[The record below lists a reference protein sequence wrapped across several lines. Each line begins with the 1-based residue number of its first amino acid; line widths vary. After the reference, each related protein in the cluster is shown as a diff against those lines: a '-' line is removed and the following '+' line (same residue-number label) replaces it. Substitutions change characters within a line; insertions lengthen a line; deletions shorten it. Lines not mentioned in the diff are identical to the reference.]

1 MNRKRLLLF
10 LFILISLS
18 LMTYQSNRPP
28 LLPLKSLNSAL
39 NVFYDIKTSV
49 QEFISA
55 PFRRMLLREEE
66 NRRLRTEL
74 SKLLKEQQ
82 AWQEA
87 FRENQRF
94 RALLA
99 LKEQEQRYVTAARVI
114 ARGTDQWS
122 NTLILDKG
130 LTDGIKKDMVAITDK
145 GLVGKISDVSPS
157 YAYLLLLTD
166 INFSAAARLQES
178 RTEGVLSGTGF
189 RTCQLKYIPY
199 EEELKQSAVIVTS
212 GLDTLF
218 PEGIP
223 LGYISKVSKRE
234 RGIFQ
239 YIEVIPFVDN
249 TKIEVVAIIRRA

>member
-1 MNRKRLLLF
+1 MPGKRLLLF

-18 LMTYQSNRPP
+18 VMTYQSNRPP
-28 LLPLKSLNSAL
+28 LLPLKFLNSAM
-39 NVFYDIKTSV
+39 NVFYDTKETL
-49 QEFISA
+49 QKFISA

-66 NRRLRTEL
+66 NSKLRTDL

-87 FRENQRF
+87 FRENQKL

-99 LKEQEQRYVTAARVI
+99 LKEKGQHYVTAARVV

-122 NTLILDKG
+122 NTFILDKG
-130 LTDGIKKDMVAITDK
+130 LTDGIRKDMVAVTDN
-145 GLVGKISDVSPS
+145 GLVGKIADVSHS

-166 INFSAAARLQES
+166 INFSVAARLQES

-199 EEELKQSAVIVTS
+199 DEELKQGAVIVTS
-212 GLDTLF
+212 GLDSLF
-218 PEGIP
+218 PAGIP
-223 LGYISKVSKRE
+223 LGYISKVSKKE
-234 RGIFQ
+234 SGIFQ
-239 YIEVIPFVDN
+239 HIEVVPFVDN
-249 TKIEVVAIIRRA
+249 TKIELVAIIRRA

>member
-1 MNRKRLLLF
+1 MPRKRLLLF
-10 LFILISLS
+10 LFIIISLGV
-18 LMTYQSNRPP
+18 MTYQSNRPP
-28 LLPLKSLNSAL
+28 LLPLKFLTDAL
-39 NVFYDIKTSV
+39 NVFYEAKESA

-66 NRRLRTEL
+66 NRKLRAEL
-74 SKLLKEQQ
+74 SKLLQEQQ

-87 FRENQRF
+87 FRENEKL

-99 LKEQEQRYVTAARVI
+99 LKGKEQHYVTSARVV

-122 NTLILDKG
+122 NTFILDKG
-130 LTDGIKKDMVAITDK
+130 MKDGMKKDMVAVTDK
-145 GLVGKISDVSPS
+145 GLVGKIAAVSPS

-199 EEELKQSAVIVTS
+199 DEDLKRGAVIVTS
-212 GLDTLF
+212 GLDSIF
-218 PEGIP
+218 PAGIP
-223 LGYISKVSKRE
+223 LGYISKVSKKE
-234 RGIFQ
+234 SGIFQ
-239 YIEVIPFVDN
+239 YIEVVPFVDN
-249 TKIEVVAIIRRA
+249 SNIEVVSIIRRA